1 MMKKMSSPC
10 PSLPSPVNDT
20 EVQPESST
28 AMPNPAKPV
37 AKRSRK
43 QKRVVHSSDSPG
55 HGQAKRSSVFR
66 GVTSVKRGRYEAHY
80 WDKSASK
87 KNRQIYLGKHFFEPG
102 KKDIIFSLF
111 KIYSSEFGTEHSDIC
126 F

>member
-87 KNRQIYLGKHFFEPG
+87 KNRQSDYIYTDRFLLFASVLIMNYF
-102 KKDIIFSLF
+102 IFLVKVF
-111 KIYSSEFGTEHSDIC
+111 
-126 F
+126 